1 MKLSI
6 FQESRIG
13 GRSYNQDRLV
23 IAHSREAVM
32 LVVAD
37 GMGGHLQGEVAAQ
50 ITIDLMSELFYQQA
64 TPTLSH
70 PNRFLVNAIS
80 STHQAILDYAA
91 DQRLP
96 EIPSTT
102 VVAAIIQQGMLYWC
116 HVGDSRLYL
125 LDNKQGMRLRSRDH
139 SQVQRLIDQGKL
151 TEEGARTHPERNKIY
166 NCLGATSDPDIDI
179 GEKQFLQAGA
189 SIVLCSDGLWSQI
202 SDSEMEK
209 VFIGRAVGQV
219 MPALMNVAERRA
231 GSAGD
236 NLSAVAVTLLDDSAD
251 ITGKADALDTLLTPP
266 RHAGRVILDPNLELM
281 HKEILASRVA
291 APSGKQS

>member
-251 ITGKADALDTLLTPP
+251 IAGKADALDTLLTPP

>member
-1 MKLSI
+1 MKLSLY
-6 FQESRIG
+6 QESRIG
-13 GRSYNQDRLV
+13 GRSYNQDRQV

-64 TPTLSH
+64 TPSLSH

-91 DQRLP
+91 DHHLP

-102 VVAAIIQQGMLYWC
+102 VVAAIIQQGMLHWC

-125 LDNKQGMRLRSRDH
+125 LDGKQGMRLRSRDH

-166 NCLGATSDPDIDI
+166 NCLGATTDPDIDI
-179 GEKQFLQAGA
+179 GEKQMLQPGC
-189 SIVLCSDGLWSQI
+189 SVLLCTDGLWSQI

-231 GSAGD
+231 GSTGD
-236 NLSAVAVTLLDDSAD
+236 NLSAVAVTLLDDAAELA
-251 ITGKADALDTLLTPP
+251 GKPDTLDTLVTPP
-266 RHAGRVILDPNLELM
+266 RYAGRQILDPNLELM
-281 HKEILASRVA
+281 HQEILASRSSA
-291 APSGKQS
+291 ASDKPD

>member
-13 GRSYNQDRLV
+13 GRSYNQDRQV

-179 GEKQFLQAGA
+179 GEKQFLQPGA

>member
-13 GRSYNQDRLV
+13 GRIYNQDRLV

>member
-6 FQESRIG
+6 YQESRIG
-13 GRSYNQDRLV
+13 GRSYNQDRQV
-23 IAHSREAVM
+23 IAHSREAIM

-80 STHQAILDYAA
+80 SAHQAILDYAA

-96 EIPSTT
+96 EVPSTT

-125 LDNKQGMRLRSRDH
+125 LDNKHGMRLRSRDH

-166 NCLGATSDPDIDI
+166 NCLGATTDPDIDI
-179 GEKQFLQAGA
+179 GEKQFLQAG
-189 SIVLCSDGLWSQI
+189 SSVVLCSDGLWSQI

-231 GSAGD
+231 GSSGD
-236 NLSAVAVTLLDDSAD
+236 NLSAVAVTLLDDAAD
-251 ITGKADALDTLLTPP
+251 IAGKPDALDTMVTPP

-281 HKEILASRVA
+281 HQEILASRVA
-291 APSGKQS
+291 TPSGKQN

>member
-6 FQESRIG
+6 YQESRIG
-13 GRSYNQDRLV
+13 GRSYNQDRQV

-125 LDNKQGMRLRSRDH
+125 LDSKQGLLLRSRDH
-139 SQVQRLIDQGKL
+139 SQVQRMIDQGKL

-166 NCLGATSDPDIDI
+166 NCLGATTDPDIDI
-179 GEKQFLQAGA
+179 GEKQFLQAGS

-202 SDSEMEK
+202 SDGEMEK

-236 NLSAVAVTLLDDSAD
+236 NLSAVAITLLDDAAD
-251 ITGKADALDTLLTPP
+251 ATGKPDVLDTLVTPP
-266 RHAGRVILDPNLELM
+266 RHSGRVILDPNLELM
-281 HKEILASRVA
+281 HQEILASRVA
-291 APSGKQS
+291 SSSGKQS

>member
-251 ITGKADALDTLLTPP
+251 IAGKADALDTLLTPP
-266 RHAGRVILDPNLELM
+266 RHAGRVIMDPNLELM

-291 APSGKQS
+291 APSSKQS

>member
-1 MKLSI
+1 MKLST

-13 GRSYNQDRLV
+13 GRSYNQDRMV
-23 IAHSREAVM
+23 TAHSRESVM

-50 ITIDLMSELFYQQA
+50 ITVDLMSELFYQQA

-80 STHQAILDYAA
+80 SAHQAILDYAT

-102 VVAAIIQQGMLYWC
+102 VVAAILQQGMLYWC

-125 LDNKQGMRLRSRDH
+125 LDRQGMRLRSRDH

-151 TEEGARTHPERNKIY
+151 TEEGARTHPDRNKIY
-166 NCLGATSDPDIDI
+166 NCLGASSDPDIDI
-179 GEKQFLQAGA
+179 GEKQSFDAGT

-202 SDSEMEK
+202 SDGEMEK
-209 VFIGRAVGQV
+209 VFIGRVVSQV
-219 MPALMNVAERRA
+219 LPALMNVAERRA
-231 GSAGD
+231 GRTGD
-236 NLSAVAVTLLDDSAD
+236 NLSAVAVTVLDDGAD
-251 ITGKADALDTLLTPP
+251 ISGRPDTLDTLVMPP
-266 RHAGRVILDPNLELM
+266 RHAGRMILDPNLELM
-281 HKEILASRVA
+281 HQEILASRVA
-291 APSGKQS
+291 APAGKKT